1 MSLSTYVDQD
11 SEHPG
16 GPTSTLDNRVVLLT
30 TYVEAAF
37 FYEVKFFGQKEG
49 AHLRSIYVVTLM
61 TSRST

>member
-1 MSLSTYVDQD
+1 MGQAPILQNTHMVQV
-11 SEHPG
+11 
-16 GPTSTLDNRVVLLT
+16 STLDNRVVLLT